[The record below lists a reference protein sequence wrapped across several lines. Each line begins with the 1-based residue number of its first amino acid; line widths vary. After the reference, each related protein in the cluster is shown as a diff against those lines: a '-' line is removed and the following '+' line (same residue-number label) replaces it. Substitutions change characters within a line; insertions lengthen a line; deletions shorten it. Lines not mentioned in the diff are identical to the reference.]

1 MLNFNEIIHVA
12 LDKVDMTGKSNVI
25 FKSFLNVFDTDFNF

>member
-1 MLNFNEIIHVA
+1 MLNFNEMIHVA

-25 FKSFLNVFDTDFNF
+25 FKTFPNVFDTGFNF